1 MDKHV
6 LATLKDDI
14 IMGECTRWHDGRIW
28 FADWIKGAIY
38 AVDDAGYSTT
48 AITLKSL
55 PISFDWNNEGRCFV
69 VNAGARRLQ
78 LLENDQLTDFADL
91 SAAPFPYNEI
101 VIDDAGHIYIN
112 NINFQFPGGEF
123 QPGFIALV
131 TPDGRV
137 LRQEGDL
144 AFPNGMVV
152 TPDGKTL
159 ICAESYNGKLTAF
172 DIAPDGTLSNQRLW
186 AHIEGQGGDGIC
198 VDAEGA
204 IWASSGKRC
213 VRIIE
218 GGAVLDTVDLDRMAF
233 ACMLGG
239 VDGKTLFIAAN
250 EWTGKIDPTG
260 TTGRLYSTQVQV
272 PHAGFPRN
280 G

>member
-1 MDKHV
+1 MDGWTE
-6 LATLKDDI
+6 A
-14 IMGECTRWHDGRIW
+14 GQGR
-28 FADWIKGAIY
+28 GA
-38 AVDDAGYSTT
+38 
-48 AITLKSL
+48 L
-55 PISFDWNNEGRCFV
+55 P
-69 VNAGARRLQ
+69 
-78 LLENDQLTDFADL
+78 
-91 SAAPFPYNEI
+91 P
-101 VIDDAGHIYIN
+101 
-112 NINFQFPGGEF
+112 
-123 QPGFIALV
+123 
-131 TPDGRV
+131 
-137 LRQEGDL
+137 
-144 AFPNGMVV
+144 
-152 TPDGKTL
+152 GKTL